1 MYRQVEFTRQSLFD
15 KVWSTPVLKL
25 AAEIGVS
32 DVAVAKACRKA
43 GIPLPGRGHWAMP
56 ESRRP
61 RQPALPAA
69 AAGNSESVFF
79 NVLAPEH
86 RQTLA
91 RPAALGP
98 VIRVPEH
105 LSSPHKLVAAT
116 LKVLRQTKPM
126 DNRVHVSG
134 TTALD
139 VSISPEQTDRAMRL
153 LDTLIKAS
161 ESQGMRWAVGEK
173 GTTVECDGEQI
184 RVRLHET
191 LSKQP
196 TEPPPPRKANARQP
210 DYGSLWY
217 PRYEWVSKG
226 RLGFMVEDHVANG
239 ARRVWASTANVPLD
253 LKLHEILAG
262 LPLVAAGIR
271 LHREEREAWRRQYEV
286 EKERKKE
293 IARNVE
299 IERRRRVRLVHSLEQ
314 WERSRRLNDF
324 CDAAAGEIARRG
336 TEAREPAE
344 EWLAWAR
351 APANLLSPLGDRLLA
366 TADLDV
372 NLDDWY
378 YNEYQRR
385 EESWW
390 ST

>member
-1 MYRQVEFTRQSLFD
+1 
-15 KVWSTPVLKL
+15 
-25 AAEIGVS
+25 
-32 DVAVAKACRKA
+32 
-43 GIPLPGRGHWAMP
+43 
-56 ESRRP
+56 
-61 RQPALPAA
+61 
-69 AAGNSESVFF
+69 
-79 NVLAPEH
+79 
-86 RQTLA
+86 
-91 RPAALGP
+91 
-98 VIRVPEH
+98 
-105 LSSPHKLVAAT
+105 
-116 LKVLRQTKPM
+116 M

-134 TTALD
+134 ITALD

-161 ESQGMRWAVGEK
+161 ESRGMRWAVGEK

-210 DYGSLWY
+210 DYGSLRY

-262 LPLVAAGIR
+262 LPIVAAGIR

-314 WERSRRLNDF
+314 GKGPVDSTTSATLLPEKSPGSAPKTANRLRSGSLGHERKRICSVHW
-324 CDAAAGEIARRG
+324 AIAC
-336 TEAREPAE
+336 
-344 EWLAWAR
+344 
-351 APANLLSPLGDRLLA
+351 
-366 TADLDV
+366 
-372 NLDDWY
+372 
-378 YNEYQRR
+378 
-385 EESWW
+385 
-390 ST
+390 